1 MCELSFLFLSFDFGF
16 LFQPNLTYPTYTYIY
31 VYIYSYTNNIGMMNS
46 ELEERV
52 FYWINAV
59 RQSDRR
65 TESTCTCLRE
75 GAHLL
80 SIHSIGAADFGLYIC
95 VCVHTVFFIGA
106 RHLVLCWA
114 KFRNEAT

>member
-1 MCELSFLFLSFDFGF
+1 
-16 LFQPNLTYPTYTYIY
+16 
-31 VYIYSYTNNIGMMNS
+31 MMNS

-80 SIHSIGAADFGLYIC
+80 SIHSIGAADFGLYMC
-95 VCVHTVFFIGA
+95 VCAYRFLYRREASGFVLGKISERSDIG
-106 RHLVLCWA
+106 LNL
-114 KFRNEAT
+114 